1 MNEKEE
7 KLQMF
12 TIGRNAL
19 ISAIMALDSE
29 FFIHE
34 LEDLR
39 DAVNDRIK
47 ELEMDLKDEWFH
59 KRRTRNIKSYDD
71 AYKNNLPTNL
81 SNL

>member
-47 ELEMDLKDEWFH
+47 ELEMDLKDE
-59 KRRTRNIKSYDD
+59 
-71 AYKNNLPTNL
+71 
-81 SNL
+81 